1 MSSLKLSKTIR
12 EKMKNLLKFCSI
24 AEIIT
29 ALVLIFFPS
38 VIIQLLFEAELNEI
52 AMLITRFAG
61 ICLLCFGIVCWPKQE
76 IIQAS
81 WAMFFYNILVTL
93 FFIYIGIHQK
103 WVGILLWPVVGLHF
117 SLSVLLFRG
126 LLAKK

>member
-1 MSSLKLSKTIR
+1 
-12 EKMKNLLKFCSI
+12 MKNLLKFCSI
-24 AEIIT
+24 AESTT
-29 ALVLIFFPS
+29 ALALIFFPS
-38 VIIQLLFEAELNEI
+38 LIILFLFGAELNEI

-61 ICLLCFGIVCWPKQE
+61 ICLICFGIACWPKQE
-76 IIQAS
+76 IVQAS
-81 WAMFFYNILVTL
+81 WAMFLYNILVTL
-93 FFIYIGIHQK
+93 FFIYIGLNQK